1 MNDSGPALA
10 SAGVPG
16 DSASAGVGVP
26 GDSAS
31 VPAGGRGDS
40 APALDGVHHLK
51 LPVRDLAR
59 SRDWYASRLGYR
71 VQVEFVEDGT
81 LMGLALEHPN
91 GGPSLALRL
100 DPARA
105 EAAAGFDYF
114 SIGVADKPA
123 IEALAARLTDLGEE
137 HAGVH
142 FATIGWILPLL
153 HDPDGHEVRFYTNA
167 HHTEPTEPITV
178 HNPRETAEA
187 RQAAA
192 GVDRERG

>member
-1 MNDSGPALA
+1 MN
-10 SAGVPG
+10 
-16 DSASAGVGVP
+16 DSASALVG
-26 GDSAS
+26 GQNDS
-31 VPAGGRGDS
+31 VPLLA
-40 APALDGVHHLK
+40 GVHHLK

-59 SRDWYASRLGYR
+59 SREWYASRLGYQ
-71 VQVEFVEDGT
+71 VQVEFVEDGK

-114 SIGVADKPA
+114 SIGIPDKPA
-123 IEALAARLTDLGEE
+123 IEALAARLTELGEE

-153 HDPDGHEVRFYTNA
+153 HDPDGHEVRFYTIA
-167 HHTEPTEPITV
+167 HHTETTEPITV
-178 HNPRETAEA
+178 HNPRETSEA
-187 RQAAA
+187 REAAA
-192 GVDRERG
+192 ARERG